1 MEPVHM
7 DDKTRLQLQNM
18 IKANNTDNHT
28 GLIRELKHS
37 DIFKKDIATLLNLKE
52 KYASD
57 HEKLHNECMTECSFL
72 FNYYTDLYNKIRK
85 DEIDLQILYQFL
97 DVLKQIEEG
106 LVDQHEG
113 SFMVGTLLKKIYVD
127 SALRKADK
135 LDKQH
140 ADANGDD
147 SADIV
152 REEPVE
158 ISWKQFK
165 RMKKA

>member
-18 IKANNTDNHT
+18 IKANNAEDQTS
-28 GLIRELKHS
+28 LIRELKHS
-37 DIFKKDIATLLNLKE
+37 EIFKKDIATLLSLKQ
-52 KYASD
+52 KYAND
-57 HEKLHNECMTECSFL
+57 QDQLHMECMIECSFL

-85 DEIDLQILYQFL
+85 DEINLEILYQFL
-97 DVLKQIEEG
+97 DVLKKIEDG

-127 SALRKADK
+127 SALKKAEK
-135 LDKQH
+135 LDKEH
-140 ADANGDD
+140 AADATNTPT
-147 SADIV
+147 IV

>member
-18 IKANNTDNHT
+18 IKANNADDHT

-37 DIFKKDIATLLNLKE
+37 DLFKKNIAVLLNLKK
-52 KYASD
+52 KYGND
-57 HEKLHNECMTECSFL
+57 QERLHMECMIECSFL

-85 DEIDLQILYQFL
+85 DEIDMAILYQFL
-97 DVLKQIEEG
+97 DVLKQIEDG
-106 LVDQHEG
+106 VVDQHEG

-127 SALRKADK
+127 SALKKADK
-135 LDKQH
+135 LDKEH
-140 ADANGDD
+140 AANNENN
-147 SADIV
+147 SEIM
-152 REEPVE
+152 REDPVE

-165 RMKKA
+165 HLKNA

>member
-18 IKANNTDNHT
+18 IKANNAEDQTS
-28 GLIRELKHS
+28 LIRELKHS
-37 DIFKKDIATLLNLKE
+37 EIFKKDIATLLSLKQ
-52 KYASD
+52 KYAND
-57 HEKLHNECMTECSFL
+57 QDKLHMECMIECSFL

-97 DVLKQIEEG
+97 DVLKKIEDG
-106 LVDQHEG
+106 MVDQHEG

-127 SALRKADK
+127 SALKKAEK
-135 LDKQH
+135 LDKEH
-140 ADANGDD
+140 AADAANTPP
-147 SADIV
+147 IV
-152 REEPVE
+152 REDPVE

-165 RMKKA
+165 HMKKA

>member
-1 MEPVHM
+1 MEPAHM

-18 IKANNTDNHT
+18 IKANNAEDQTD
-28 GLIRELKHS
+28 LIRELKHS
-37 DIFKKDIATLLNLKE
+37 DIFKKNIATLLNLK
-52 KYASD
+52 KQYAND
-57 HEKLHNECMTECSFL
+57 QDRLHMECMVECSFL

-85 DEIDLQILYQFL
+85 DEIDMEILYQFL
-97 DVLKQIEEG
+97 DVLKQIEDG
-106 LVDQHEG
+106 MVDKHEV

-127 SALRKADK
+127 SALKKADK
-135 LDKQH
+135 LERERA
-140 ADANGDD
+140 ADAANTPV
-147 SADIV
+147 IV

>member
-18 IKANNTDNHT
+18 IKANNAEDQT

-37 DIFKKDIATLLNLKE
+37 DLFKKNIAVLLNLKK
-52 KYASD
+52 KYAHD
-57 HEKLHNECMTECSFL
+57 QERLHMECMIECSFL

-85 DEIDLQILYQFL
+85 DEIDMAILYQFL
-97 DVLKQIEEG
+97 DVLKQIEDG
-106 LVDQHEG
+106 VVDQHEG

-127 SALRKADK
+127 SALKKADK
-135 LDKQH
+135 LDKEH
-140 ADANGDD
+140 AANNENN
-147 SADIV
+147 SEIV
-152 REEPVE
+152 REDPVE

-165 RMKKA
+165 HMKHA

>member
-1 MEPVHM
+1 MEPAHM

-18 IKANNTDNHT
+18 IKANNAEDQTD
-28 GLIRELKHS
+28 LIRELKHS
-37 DIFKKDIATLLNLKE
+37 DIFKKNIATLLNLK
-52 KYASD
+52 KQYAND
-57 HEKLHNECMTECSFL
+57 QDKLHMECMVECSFL

-85 DEIDLQILYQFL
+85 DEIDMEILYQFL
-97 DVLKQIEEG
+97 DVLKQIEDG
-106 LVDQHEG
+106 MVDQHEG

-127 SALRKADK
+127 SALKKADK
-135 LDKQH
+135 LERERA
-140 ADANGDD
+140 ADAANTPV
-147 SADIV
+147 IV

>member
-18 IKANNTDNHT
+18 IKANNAEDQT

-37 DIFKKDIATLLNLKE
+37 DLFKKNIAVLLNLKK
-52 KYASD
+52 KYGND
-57 HEKLHNECMTECSFL
+57 QERLHMECMIECSFL

-85 DEIDLQILYQFL
+85 DEIDLAILYQFL
-97 DVLKQIEEG
+97 DVLKQIEDG
-106 LVDQHEG
+106 VVDQHEG

-127 SALRKADK
+127 SALKKADK
-135 LDKQH
+135 LDKEH
-140 ADANGDD
+140 AANNENT
-147 SADIV
+147 SDIV
-152 REEPVE
+152 REDPVE

-165 RMKKA
+165 HMKNA

>member
-18 IKANNTDNHT
+18 VKANNAEDQTS
-28 GLIRELKHS
+28 LIRELKHS
-37 DIFKKDIATLLNLKE
+37 DIFKKEIATLLSLKE
-52 KYASD
+52 KYAND
-57 HEKLHNECMTECSFL
+57 QDKLHMECMIECSFL

-85 DEIDLQILYQFL
+85 DEIDMKILYQFL
-97 DVLKQIEEG
+97 DVLKQIEDG
-106 LVDQHEG
+106 MVDQHEG

-127 SALRKADK
+127 SALKKAEK
-135 LDKQH
+135 LDKEH
-140 ADANGDD
+140 AAADAAN
-147 SADIV
+147 APAII
-152 REEPVE
+152 REDPVE

>member
-1 MEPVHM
+1 MEPAHM

-18 IKANNTDNHT
+18 IKANNAEDQT

-37 DIFKKDIATLLNLKE
+37 DIFKKDIATLLNLKQ
-52 KYASD
+52 KYVND
-57 HEKLHNECMTECSFL
+57 QDKLHMECMIECSFL

-85 DEIDLQILYQFL
+85 DEIDMGILYQFL
-97 DVLKQIEEG
+97 DVLKQIEDG
-106 LVDQHEG
+106 MVDQHEG

-127 SALRKADK
+127 SALKKADK
-135 LDKQH
+135 LERERA
-140 ADANGDD
+140 ADAANTPV
-147 SADIV
+147 IV